1 MFVSVNNG
9 SKKCTVVVG
18 ALLASLRSELVSVFN
33 NTYQDSTKACYRTHL
48 KSYSSF
54 CKVIGVPM
62 VPAQP
67 QYVSLYCVLL
77 ARSLQFNS
85 IKQYLNI
92 ISLLH
97 KSMDLPSP
105 LSSFMVVCTLRGI
118 KNTIGQT
125 PTFKLPV
132 TPSMLYRMLDNLDL
146 AEPKSACLWVC
157 CLCMFFALLRKS
169 NIVGCHKI
177 LRENVSFNADSVRIV
192 VKSTKTRNKNID
204 PPRTVSLPRLK
215 GHPLCPVAAMV
226 QYFVMSKQLPPSAP
240 LCAVPTKAGGVQ
252 QISYK
257 SIVDVVKSVAPRDKV
272 SQYSSHSFRRGGASF
287 MHSVGMS
294 MDQIRYMGDWRS
306 DCFRRYIVVDSAIM
320 THKVI
325 STMQHHLPPPP

>member
-1 MFVSVNNG
+1 M
-9 SKKCTVVVG
+9 
-18 ALLASLRSELVSVFN
+18 SVFN
-33 NTYQDSTKACYRTHL
+33 NTYADSTKACYRTHL
-48 KSYSSF
+48 KSYSAF
-54 CKVIGVPM
+54 CRVIGVPM
-62 VPAQP
+62 IPAQP

-77 ARSLQFNS
+77 ARSLQYNS

-97 KSMDLPSP
+97 KSLDLPSP
-105 LSSFMVVCTLRGI
+105 LTSFMVVCTLRGI

-125 PTFKLPV
+125 PSFKLPV
-132 TPSMLYRMLDNLDL
+132 TPFMLYAMLDRLDL
-146 AEPKSACLWVC
+146 SEVKYACLWVC

-177 LRENVSFNADSVRIV
+177 LRSDVSFHYDAVQIV

-204 PPRTVSLPRLK
+204 PPRTISLPRLK
-215 GHPLCPVAAMV
+215 GHRLCPVAAMV
-226 QYFVMSKQLPPSAP
+226 HYFTLSKQLPPSAP
-240 LCAVPTKAGGVQ
+240 LCSVPTKAGGYN

-257 SIVDVVKSVAPRDKV
+257 SIVDVVKSVAPAGKV

-287 MHSVGMS
+287 MHCVGMS

-320 THKVI
+320 THRAI
-325 STMQHHLPPPP
+325 SMMQQHLPPPP